1 MNGLTILLWIT
12 IFIIGVIAI
21 IAVKLHYK
29 GSELE
34 KDETSILP
42 TDKIDDIISYGQNKV
57 FNSNET
63 PEKEFTQSNPEND
76 IFAIEDTYQDDSY
89 IEHSIEE
96 VPQDETYIEPTIEEV
111 YQDEAYIE
119 PTIED
124 NSYKNIEY
132 ESPNQVLINYGNE
145 VEKFQEPMTEKQVE
159 IMTPDNE
166 KHELKDLFTI
176 DELIKESKR
185 KDSEREKESQQI
197 NKDDDTELTELKE
210 SIRKRKDNEEVED
223 QLIEEILADE
233 EISELLTND
242 EKEPET
248 EEPTIQQIIEE
259 KPTEEE
265 PTIQQI
271 IEEKPT
277 EEEPTIQQII
287 EEKPTEEETVQ
298 EVLEVGEEK
307 EETIEEAIVSPIEE
321 ETPSVASQKDIAEA
335 IDNASHEIEEKEI
348 ESISESENI
357 TDALLNSEEEIK
369 EPVLKTPTKIDA
381 SKKDE
386 ISGFDSNNQIEST
399 EENDLDYRKDLAKIT
414 NTIKSSKLFKEVKDK
429 ITGEPEPEV
438 DPLADIQESYIRNV
452 NDYDEYDEYAPI
464 INETHDEFGEIYE
477 PEYEP
482 DYDQAIREENTR
494 KLMNNVRTIP
504 EPEVAEPKI
513 TPIKSKPSRDN
524 IKIQIGNAD
533 IVLKKGDEIIFR
545 HDGETYSSQVYGING
560 DDISVRYRGKNI
572 TIKPEDVKKVY

>member
-63 PEKEFTQSNPEND
+63 PEKEFAQSNPEND

-119 PTIED
+119 PTIEEIYQDEAYIEPAIED

-197 NKDDDTELTELKE
+197 NKEDDTELTELKE

-248 EEPTIQQIIEE
+248 EE
-259 KPTEEE
+259 
-265 PTIQQI
+265 
-271 IEEKPT
+271 
-277 EEEPTIQQII
+277 EPTIQQII

-298 EVLEVGEEK
+298 EVLEVTEEK

-321 ETPSVASQKDIAEA
+321 EIPSVASQKDIAEA

-369 EPVLKTPTKIDA
+369 EPVLKTPTKIDE

-399 EENDLDYRKDLAKIT
+399 ENDLDYRKDLAKIT

>member
-63 PEKEFTQSNPEND
+63 PEKEFAQSNPEND

-96 VPQDETYIEPTIEEV
+96 VHQDETYIEPTIEEV

-197 NKDDDTELTELKE
+197 NKEDDTELTELKE

-248 EEPTIQQIIEE
+248 EE
-259 KPTEEE
+259 
-265 PTIQQI
+265 
-271 IEEKPT
+271 
-277 EEEPTIQQII
+277 EPTIQQII

-298 EVLEVGEEK
+298 EVLEVTEEK

-321 ETPSVASQKDIAEA
+321 EIPSVASQKDIAEA

-369 EPVLKTPTKIDA
+369 EPLLKTPTKIDE

-399 EENDLDYRKDLAKIT
+399 ENDLDYRKDLAKIT

-545 HDGETYSSQVYGING
+545 HDGETYSSQVYRING

>member
-248 EEPTIQQIIEE
+248 
-259 KPTEEE
+259 
-265 PTIQQI
+265 
-271 IEEKPT
+271 
-277 EEEPTIQQII
+277 EEPTIQQII

>member
-63 PEKEFTQSNPEND
+63 PEKEFAQSNPEND

-96 VPQDETYIEPTIEEV
+96 VHQDETYIEPTIEEV

-197 NKDDDTELTELKE
+197 NKEDDTELTELKE

-248 EEPTIQQIIEE
+248 EE
-259 KPTEEE
+259 
-265 PTIQQI
+265 
-271 IEEKPT
+271 
-277 EEEPTIQQII
+277 EPTIQQII

-298 EVLEVGEEK
+298 EVLEVTEEK

-321 ETPSVASQKDIAEA
+321 EIPSVASQKDIAEA

-369 EPVLKTPTKIDA
+369 EPVLKTPTKIDE

-399 EENDLDYRKDLAKIT
+399 ENDLDYRKDLAKIT

>member
-63 PEKEFTQSNPEND
+63 PEKEFAQSNPEND

-119 PTIED
+119 PTIEEIYQDEAYIEPAIED

-197 NKDDDTELTELKE
+197 NKEDDTELTELKE

-248 EEPTIQQIIEE
+248 EE
-259 KPTEEE
+259 E

-298 EVLEVGEEK
+298 EVLEVTEEK

-321 ETPSVASQKDIAEA
+321 EIPSVASQKDIAEA

-369 EPVLKTPTKIDA
+369 EPVLKTPTKIDE

-399 EENDLDYRKDLAKIT
+399 ENDLDYRKDLAKIT

>member
-248 EEPTIQQIIEE
+248 
-259 KPTEEE
+259 EE

>member
-1 MNGLTILLWIT
+1 MNELTILSWIT

-21 IAVKLHYK
+21 IAVKLHFK
-29 GSELE
+29 GPELE

-42 TDKIDDIISYGQNKV
+42 TDKIDGIISYGQDKV
-57 FNSNET
+57 FKGNET
-63 PEKEFTQSNPEND
+63 PEKEFTQTNPEND
-76 IFAIEDTYQDDSY
+76 IFAIEDAY
-89 IEHSIEE
+89 
-96 VPQDETYIEPTIEEV
+96 QDETYIEPAT
-111 YQDEAYIE
+111 A
-119 PTIED
+119 D
-124 NSYKNIEY
+124 NTYENIGY
-132 ESPNQVLINYGNE
+132 ESQNQVLINYGNE

-197 NKDDDTELTELKE
+197 NKDDDNELTELKE

-233 EISELLTND
+233 EISELLNND
-242 EKEPET
+242 EKEPE
-248 EEPTIQQIIEE
+248 
-259 KPTEEE
+259 TEEE

-298 EVLEVGEEK
+298 EVLEVSEEK

-369 EPVLKTPTKIDA
+369 EPILKTPTKIDE

-386 ISGFDSNNQIEST
+386 FSGLDKDNKIEST
-399 EENDLDYRKDLAKIT
+399 VENDLDYRKDLAKIT

-438 DPLADIQESYIRNV
+438 DPLSDIQESYIRNV
-452 NDYDEYDEYAPI
+452 NDYNEYDEYDEYDEYAPI

-482 DYDQAIREENTR
+482 DYDQAVREENTR
-494 KLMNNVRTIP
+494 KLMNNVKTTP
-504 EPEVAEPKI
+504 KPEVTEPKI

-524 IKIQIGNAD
+524 IKIQMGNAD

>member
-63 PEKEFTQSNPEND
+63 PEKEFAQSNPEND

-96 VPQDETYIEPTIEEV
+96 VHQDETYIEPTIEEV

-197 NKDDDTELTELKE
+197 NKEDDTELTELKE

-248 EEPTIQQIIEE
+248 EEEPTIQQIIEE

-298 EVLEVGEEK
+298 EVLEVTEEK

-321 ETPSVASQKDIAEA
+321 EIPSVASQKDIAEA

-369 EPVLKTPTKIDA
+369 EPLLKTPTKIDE

-399 EENDLDYRKDLAKIT
+399 ENDLDYRKDLAKIT

-545 HDGETYSSQVYGING
+545 HDGETYSSQVYRING

>member
-63 PEKEFTQSNPEND
+63 PEKEFAQSNPEND

-96 VPQDETYIEPTIEEV
+96 VHQDETYIEPTIEEV

-248 EEPTIQQIIEE
+248 
-259 KPTEEE
+259 EE